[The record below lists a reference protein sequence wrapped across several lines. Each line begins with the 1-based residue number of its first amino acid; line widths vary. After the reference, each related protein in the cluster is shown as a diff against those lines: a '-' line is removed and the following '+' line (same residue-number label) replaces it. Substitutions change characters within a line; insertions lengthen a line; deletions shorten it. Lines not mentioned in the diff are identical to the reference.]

1 MNPTLRSEEKNVS
14 EPLGKSGSSEI
25 FFAGKKI
32 LLVANTAWNLWN
44 FRRSLIEHLIVQGTE
59 VVCVAPED
67 GFQWHLGALDVGRG
81 TEDVGQRTLDRGLG
95 TRSEGRG
102 TRDGE
107 QPTPDP
113 VPNVPCPPSPVLCP
127 QSSVPSPSS
136 PVQRPSS
143 ICFLPLRHLSRK
155 SILSLSN
162 ILLFLELVR
171 LLRREKP
178 DVALF
183 FTIKP
188 NVLGAFSA
196 RWCGVPVVSVIEGR
210 GISATSQHWLRAMSV
225 LLYRL
230 ALRSVQR
237 VVFIN
242 PDDRADFLRYRIVQP
257 EQAVLMS
264 GPGVDAQH
272 FAPRPKS
279 GRDFTFLFP
288 ARLLAEKGIREF
300 AHAATLLKK
309 RGLNARFQILGN
321 TDSGNP
327 TSISKDELE
336 IWVAEGCVE
345 YLGFT
350 DDVRPHIAEADV
362 VVLPSYYREG
372 VPRCLLEAMSME
384 KPVLTTHSV
393 GCRET
398 VDEGQNGF
406 LIAPRDVKV
415 LADAMQMLANLPP
428 EKLRQMGLHSRQ
440 KAVAQFSDEVVLPQ
454 FLAVIRAALGS
465 APKLRSGRDSA

>member
-1 MNPTLRSEEKNVS
+1 MNPTLRSEEKKVS

-44 FRRSLIEHLIVQGTE
+44 FRRSLIRHLLTQGTE

-67 GFQWHLGALDVGRG
+67 GFQWHLETLDVGRW
-81 TEDVGQRTLDRGLG
+81 TLD
-95 TRSEGRG
+95 SERPIPSNIP
-102 TRDGE
+102 R
-107 QPTPDP
+107 PT
-113 VPNVPCPPSPVLCP
+113 SP
-127 QSSVPSPSS
+127 
-136 PVQRPSS
+136 R
-143 ICFLPLRHLSRK
+143 FLPLRHLSRK

-178 DVALF
+178 DMALF

-188 NVLGAFSA
+188 NVLGAFAA
-196 RWCGVPVVSVIEGR
+196 RWCGIPVVSVIEGR
-210 GISATSQHWLRAMSV
+210 GISATSRQWLRALSV

-237 VVFIN
+237 VIFIN
-242 PDDRADFLRYRIVQP
+242 PDDRADFLRYRVVRP
-257 EQAVLMS
+257 EQTALVN
-264 GPGVDAQH
+264 GPGVDVQH
-272 FAPRPKS
+272 FAPRPRL
-279 GRDFTFLFP
+279 GHDPIFTFLFP
-288 ARLLAEKGIREF
+288 ARLLAEKGVREF
-300 AHAATLLKK
+300 AEAAALLKK

-327 TSISKDELE
+327 TSISKQELE
-336 IWVAEGCVE
+336 IWVAEGRIE

-350 DDVRPHIAEADV
+350 DDVRPHMAEADV

-398 VDEGQNGF
+398 VDEGLNGF
-406 LIAPRDVKV
+406 LVAPRNVEA
-415 LADAMQMLANLPP
+415 LADAMQ
-428 EKLRQMGLHSRQ
+428 K
-440 KAVAQFSDEVVLPQ
+440 
-454 FLAVIRAALGS
+454 IRSEEAHV
-465 APKLRSGRDSA
+465 